1 MDRRH
6 RASIAL
12 TLNILS
18 LIFAITAFTSSYWCQ
33 GTRKVPK
40 PICTSKVKERETYC
54 IRVNS
59 SDSNDSSVV
68 QYTWEAGDDKFIQR
82 HFHAGIWYSCEEIF
96 GSSGEKC
103 RSFITLTPLEDRG
116 VLWLSIVAE
125 LIYIMLLLAGVSL
138 MSIEVCHYT
147 TFIDGLKLNAFA
159 AIVTVLSGLFGMVA
173 HMMYT
178 TVFQM
183 TVNLGPED
191 WKPQTWDY
199 GWSYCLAWGSFTCC
213 MAASVTTIN
222 RYTKTILEFK
232 HKKRNLERT
241 LKSKHKMPAHAAAQ
255 QVWDMYIGTVHSTT
269 DNLMDLP
276 VNGHNTNS
284 TSMFANVNMV
294 TKTQSEEYC

>member
-1 MDRRH
+1 MGLSRRH
-6 RASIAL
+6 RASVAL
-12 TLNILS
+12 TLNALA
-18 LIFAITAFTSSYWCQ
+18 LIFSITAFSSSYWCQ

-40 PICTSKVKERETYC
+40 PFCTSASKAKEREAYC
-54 IRVNS
+54 IRFNS
-59 SDSNDSSVV
+59 SDANDSSVV

-82 HFHAGIWYSCEEIF
+82 HFHAGIWYSCEESF
-96 GSSGEKC
+96 ADGGEKC

-125 LIYIMLLLAGVSL
+125 LLYITLLLTGVSL
-138 MSIEVCHYT
+138 MSTEVFHYT
-147 TFIDGLKLNAFA
+147 TLIDGLKLNAFA

-191 WKPQTWDY
+191 WKPQSWDY

-232 HKKRNLERT
+232 HKRKNLERS
-241 LKSKHKMPAHAAAQ
+241 LKNKPKVPACAAEQ
-255 QVWDMYIGTVHSTT
+255 PVWDMYIGSVPNTTDVDLPSNGQSTT
-269 DNLMDLP
+269 SAD
-276 VNGHNTNS
+276 VS
-284 TSMFANVNMV
+284 RV
-294 TKTQSEEYC
+294 TKTQTEEYC